1 MSPAPAAQVAV
12 SNTKLAACLIAL
24 GFKFKADLIQSSK
37 AGAKLHTQ
45 FLFSGPS
52 LRPQYQH
59 LTLDCAQL
67 WEKGTLD
74 HTGPMHPLCVMMR
87 GQHNYDRL
95 MDWQMRGITQHLR
108 STAAGQMLIYRA
120 GTVKDWSGIEHHTTS
135 DLALCAALAGCGIP
149 VTRITGSAGSHLY
162 RYPSMGYALLRADL
176 TTHLEAANLLTRR
189 APTATDPR
197 RLHLEATDPL
207 HPMVQVYD
215 ALNCRAHLKR
225 ALLSTKPLL
234 LIEEEGTT
242 RQALLSMNSTGRVMQ
257 KVESH
262 FKSPPIPWTQ
272 A

>member
-1 MSPAPAAQVAV
+1 MTPAPAAQVAV

-59 LTLDCAQL
+59 IPLDCAQL
-67 WEKGTLD
+67 WEKGQLD
-74 HTGPMHPLCVMMR
+74 TQQPMHPLCIMMR

-95 MDWQMRGITQHLR
+95 MDWQMRGTTQQLR
-108 STAAGQMLIYRA
+108 STAAGQMLIYRP
-120 GTVKDWSGIEHHTTS
+120 GPVKDWPLIEHHTTP
-135 DLALCAALAGCGIP
+135 DLALVAALAGCGIP

-162 RYPSMGYALLRADL
+162 TFPAMGYARQRDDA
-176 TTHLEAANLLTRR
+176 TTHLETANLLTRR
-189 APTATDPR
+189 APTTTDPR
-197 RLHLEATDPL
+197 RLHLEDTSPL

-242 RQALLSMNSTGRVMQ
+242 RQALLSMNSTSRVMQ
-257 KVESH
+257 RVEAH
-262 FKSPPIPWTQ
+262 FKSPPIPWNHQ
-272 A
+272 